1 MSNGTAVMENGME
14 IPQKVKIELPIPV
27 LGIYPRGLI
36 PGSQRGVC
44 TRLFIA
50 ALFRM
55 TKLWKQPTCSLV
67 NE

>member
-27 LGIYPRGLI
+27 LGIYPRVLI
-36 PGSQRGVC
+36 LGSQRGVC
-44 TRLFIA
+44 TCLFIA
-50 ALFRM
+50 ALFKM
-55 TKLWKQPTCSLV
+55 TKLWKQPICSLV